1 MENNEQMESELV
13 SLNNEIVVV
22 VRPFY
27 GSQSDSFVG
36 QLSVLDGYPIRF
48 HFAKEGMA
56 ILFTV
61 DDVVKLDPPIN
72 CQSEKIIRLKG
83 PYDYREAYQNVNA

>member
-1 MENNEQMESELV
+1 MANSEQMESELV
-13 SLNNEIVVV
+13 SLNGKIVVV

-48 HFAKEGMA
+48 HFSQTGKA
-56 ILFTV
+56 ILFTI
-61 DDVVKLDPPIN
+61 DDVVKLDKSIDN
-72 CQSEKIIRLKG
+72 QTERIIRLKG
-83 PYDYREAYQNVNA
+83 PHDYAESYQRSNA